1 MEKNKKRKRIN
12 NRSGFTLMELLAV
25 ICIMAILLMI
35 AVPFVLKNIHNSKIR
50 SVTVSIDS
58 YIKTLSGSVNALDY
72 NFTAENTIFAIPIEC
87 IELEQGGEMAIGQW
101 LQANNKYWA
110 YVLVQY
116 DYTEPSYSYAFT
128 FKDSSGYGLYPTSG
142 DLIREN
148 DNMIQLNLELT
159 KPETGLYTNFVSEEN
174 WSNSGFKLNSTTQLK
189 VLEAESKHKYGDGVD
204 TCTLCQV
211 GSNYEQVEEEKL
223 IKQEELEPTE
233 GTLINTGTSSNNVF
247 GKEMNKSNIESITI
261 MDNKQGA
268 RNAIEWWDASVEK
281 NLSIKAWIL
290 DEDENG
296 KYELYIGQKDG
307 VTAPTDSSSLFYG
320 YSYAKKVDVKKL
332 NTSNVTNMYMMF
344 TLNAAQDLDLSTW
357 DTSKVTNM
365 QGMFGFTNFNS
376 LNVSNFNTSNVTNMT
391 SMFGLSQGVKSIDL
405 RHFDTRKVTSMKGMF
420 LSSGF
425 EIINLSGWNTA
436 NVTDM
441 ANMFYGTKAKTLNLS
456 HFNTAKV
463 TDMSGMFFSASNLT
477 SVNLSNWN
485 TSNVTNMQD
494 MFWATEKLA
503 SLNISS
509 FNTSKVTNMANMF
522 RESAIGTLNL
532 GSNFN
537 TSKVTDMTWMFLES
551 PNINTTIT
559 LRRQTA
565 SSINMMFWDAATS
578 STARINV
585 YADSSSYS
593 AVSDEIYITKYDTA
607 NEKVY
612 LKGRVS

>member
-12 NRSGFTLMELLAV
+12 NRSGFTLIELLAV

-425 EIINLSGWNTA
+425 ETINLSGWNTA

>member
-1 MEKNKKRKRIN
+1 MEKNKKRNRIN
-12 NRSGFTLMELLAV
+12 NRSGFTLIELLAV

-391 SMFGLSQGVKSIDL
+391 SMFGLSQGVKSIEL
-405 RHFDTRKVTSMKGMF
+405 RQFDTR
-420 LSSGF
+420 
-425 EIINLSGWNTA
+425 
-436 NVTDM
+436 
-441 ANMFYGTKAKTLNLS
+441 
-456 HFNTAKV
+456 
-463 TDMSGMFFSASNLT
+463 
-477 SVNLSNWN
+477 
-485 TSNVTNMQD
+485 
-494 MFWATEKLA
+494 
-503 SLNISS
+503 
-509 FNTSKVTNMANMF
+509 
-522 RESAIGTLNL
+522 
-532 GSNFN
+532 
-537 TSKVTDMTWMFLES
+537 
-551 PNINTTIT
+551 
-559 LRRQTA
+559 
-565 SSINMMFWDAATS
+565 
-578 STARINV
+578 
-585 YADSSSYS
+585 
-593 AVSDEIYITKYDTA
+593 
-607 NEKVY
+607 
-612 LKGRVS
+612 

>member
-12 NRSGFTLMELLAV
+12 NRNGFTLMELLAV

-425 EIINLSGWNTA
+425 ETINLSGWNTA

>member
-425 EIINLSGWNTA
+425 ETINLSGWNTA